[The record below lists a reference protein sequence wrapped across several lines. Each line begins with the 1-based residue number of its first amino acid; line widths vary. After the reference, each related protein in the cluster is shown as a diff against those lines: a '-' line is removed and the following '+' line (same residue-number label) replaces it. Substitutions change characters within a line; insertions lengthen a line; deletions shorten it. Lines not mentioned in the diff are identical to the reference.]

1 MTEDQRLA
9 TLAETATALAG
20 ELALR
25 NVLQAIVRAATH
37 LTGARYAA
45 LGVIGDDGRISEF
58 ITEGA
63 TTRRSPRS
71 ATTPAARASW
81 VF

>member
-45 LGVIGDDGRISEF
+45 LGVIGDDGRS
-58 ITEGA
+58 A
-63 TTRRSPRS
+63 SSSPRVSTTRRSPRS
-71 ATTPAARASW
+71 ATTPAARACWAS
-81 VF
+81 